1 MKGKQAMTPTERTRK
16 RRERLQ
22 DDGGRIIQVALTHDT
37 AGKLERLVEAHG
49 SITEAITYAIE
60 ASTPSE
66 TEVALSKLRR

>member
-37 AGKLERLVEAHG
+37 AGKLERLVGEHG
-49 SITEAITYAIE
+49 TITRAIEYAIE
-60 ASTPSE
+60 CANMTD
-66 TEVALSKLRR
+66 A